1 MKRRLHK
8 LPAALYAG
16 LLLLLLP
23 GAGLAGA
30 AEPGTTEIGPEAA
43 RDLTALSPE
52 ELMKIEVELVYGASR
67 FQQRVTEAPSSVSI
81 VTSDEI
87 RKYGYHTLA
96 DILRSLRGFYITYD
110 RNYSY
115 VGVRGFGRAG
125 DYNSRILLLVD
136 GNRINDNVYDSAPL
150 GTEFVVDV
158 DLIDRVEVIRG
169 PGSSLYGNSA
179 FFAVVNIITRRG
191 GDQRG
196 AEVSGETGSFET
208 YKGRLTYGDKFQ
220 NGLEAFLSGSMLD
233 SSGDRLF
240 FREFESPDSNNGFT
254 DHADFDRFHSA
265 LTKLSYAGFTLEGLY
280 SSRTKGVP
288 TTSFGTDFND
298 SRNRTTDAWWFIDL
312 KYERSLGSRVDVMGR
327 LFYDAYDYKG
337 DYVYG
342 GVVNKDIG
350 KGEWWGG
357 ELQITAKPFAGHK
370 LIVGSEYRDNTRQEQ
385 KNFDED
391 TFSLFVDDRRK
402 SRILAFY
409 VQDEFTISNK
419 LILNAGIRYDNYS
432 TFGNTT
438 NPRIALIYTPVEK
451 TIFKLL
457 YGSAFRAPNVYEL
470 YYQTPAGG
478 QKANP
483 ALGPET
489 IKTYELIYEQY
500 IANNYRGSVTG
511 FYYRINDLISQLI
524 DPADDQLVFRNI
536 DEVKARG
543 VEMEFEG
550 KWENGL
556 SGRISYSFQ
565 DAKDSVTKRTL
576 VNSPRHLIKLNFLVP
591 LKKEKVFLGLEEQF
605 TSRRKTLAGNFAKSF
620 YVTNLTVLGRDLIK
634 NLEASASIY
643 NLFDCKHG
651 DPGGSEHIQDVLEQ
665 DGRVFRVKFTYKF

>member
-1 MKRRLHK
+1 MKRGLHK

-16 LLLLLLP
+16 VLLLLLP
-23 GAGLAGA
+23 GAGLAETA
-30 AEPGTTEIGPEAA
+30 DTAPEAA

-52 ELMKIEVELVYGASR
+52 ELMKIEVETVYGASK
-67 FQQRVTEAPSSVSI
+67 FPQRVTEAPSSVSI
-81 VTSDEI
+81 ITSEEI
-87 RKYGYHTLA
+87 RKYGHRTLA

-136 GNRINDNVYDSAPL
+136 GHRINDNVYDSAPL

-169 PGSSLYGNSA
+169 PGSSLYGSNA

-191 GDQRG
+191 GDQKG
-196 AEVSGETGSFET
+196 AEVSAEAGSFET
-208 YKGRLTYGDKFQ
+208 YKGRLTYGDKYQ
-220 NGLEAFLSGSMLD
+220 NGLEAFLSGSLFD
-233 SSGDRLF
+233 SRGDRLF
-240 FREFESPDSNNGFT
+240 FRKFDSPASNNGFT
-254 DHADFDRFHSA
+254 NHTDFDRFHSG

-288 TTSFGTDFND
+288 TASFDTDFND
-298 SRNRTTDAWWFIDL
+298 PRNRTTDAWWFIDL
-312 KYERSLGSRVDVMGR
+312 KYEHSLGSRVEVMGR
-327 LFYDAYDYKG
+327 LFYDAYDYDG
-337 DYVYG
+337 DYVYD
-342 GVVNKDIG
+342 GVLNKDIG
-350 KGEWWGG
+350 KGKWWGG
-357 ELQITAKPFAGHK
+357 ELQVTAVPFAGHR

-385 KNFDED
+385 KNFDEGPF
-391 TFSLFVDDRRK
+391 TLYVNDRRD
-402 SRILAFY
+402 SVVWALYI
-409 VQDEFTISNK
+409 QDEFTISKK
-419 LILNAGIRYDNYS
+419 LILNAGVRHDHYS
-432 TFGNTT
+432 TFGGTT

-470 YYQTPAGG
+470 YYQTPAGAI
-478 QKANP
+478 KANP

-500 IANNYRGSVTG
+500 IADNYRGSATG
-511 FYYRINDLISQLI
+511 FYYKINDLIGQVT

-536 DEVKARG
+536 SEVEASG
-543 VEMEFEG
+543 IELEFEG
-550 KWENGL
+550 KWEKGL
-556 SGRISYSFQ
+556 TGRVSYSFQ
-565 DAKDSVTKRTL
+565 NAKDSITKKPL
-576 VNSPRHLIKLNFLVP
+576 VNSPRHLIKLNFIVP
-591 LKKEKVFLGLEEQF
+591 LKKERVFLGVEEQF
-605 TSRRKTLAGNFAKSF
+605 TSRRKTVAGNFAKSF

-643 NLFDCKHG
+643 NLFDYKHS
-651 DPGGSEHIQDVLEQ
+651 DPGGSEHTQDILEQ
-665 DGRVFRVKFTYKF
+665 DGRVFRVKLTYKF